1 MANEQVNKVLEANKE
16 ASEKSRKEAQDKMK
30 GKPTPTQEENDRAKL
45 GEHITEHEDDGSG
58 PEPHAEQNAEAL
70 RRQTGAASEA
80 KTSEANKPGTGS
92 YQTRQ
97 SRPAAPSAKE

>member
-1 MANEQVNKVLEANKE
+1 MANEQVNKTLEANKE
-16 ASEKSRKEAQDKMK
+16 ASEKSRKEAQERLK

-58 PEPHAEQNAEAL
+58 PEPHADQNAESR
-70 RRQTGAASEA
+70 RRQTGEA
-80 KTSEANKPGTGS
+80 KTSEASRPGAG

-97 SRPAAPSAKE
+97 TKPAS